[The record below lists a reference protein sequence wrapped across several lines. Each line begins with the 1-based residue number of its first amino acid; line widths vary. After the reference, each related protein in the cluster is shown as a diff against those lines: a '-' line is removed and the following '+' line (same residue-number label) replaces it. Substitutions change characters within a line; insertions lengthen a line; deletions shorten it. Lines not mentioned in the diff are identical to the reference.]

1 MPTHLDAVCG
11 VLLCWEDMQTG
22 PVPGHGSA
30 QEPEVGRGSEKLHWE
45 EEVIRPVIFGNNY
58 DPLQEVILNEEGRGR
73 VCLSVVTMYAER

>member
-22 PVPGHGSA
+22 SVPGYGSA
-30 QEPEVGRGSEKLHWE
+30 QEPEVRRGSEKSRWE

-58 DPLQEVILNEEGRGR
+58 DPLQEVILMRRGGAGRG
-73 VCLSVVTMYAER
+73 LSVGGDRVQR